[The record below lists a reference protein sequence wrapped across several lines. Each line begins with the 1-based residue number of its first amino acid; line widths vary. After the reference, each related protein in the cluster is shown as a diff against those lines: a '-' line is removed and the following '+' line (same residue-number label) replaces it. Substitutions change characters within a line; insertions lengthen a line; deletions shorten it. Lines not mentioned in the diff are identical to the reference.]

1 MSAIRSR
8 GALVCRVM
16 LLSACMV
23 AVPSAVRGD
32 QDDHRHAVT
41 VDCDKGRKIADALAE
56 HRGAVTITVVGVCD
70 EHVVVDRNDVSLVAG
85 APGASIHG
93 PDPAV
98 NTLQVTGDRF
108 LLDGL
113 TVTGGRNAI
122 VVSGGTRATIRNC
135 TALAS
140 GNGIVSGIGIIFFH
154 GTTGT
159 IDNCTSNDN
168 PADGLMLD
176 GAVASITNSRFSS
189 NHRAGILVFGGSSA
203 RIGLSNAFT
212 AAGNTIN
219 GNASNGI
226 HVTIGSTAIVIGNT
240 ISENGTSPTGAFGRV
255 GIAAA
260 IQSRIDVI
268 AGNSITGNFGAG
280 VFVGSGSMAGIG
292 DPGFGLGVA
301 NLIRG
306 NSTAAP
312 SQGVNVTLNST
323 LILRGATVDN
333 NNGAGVALS
342 ARSTMSA
349 FSNTITGNSLN
360 GVQLSQGSAA
370 IFQPIAPFSTV
381 SGNTGTDLKCMDA
394 ESSVTG
400 PLAAAAT
407 SDCTEF

>member
-1 MSAIRSR
+1 MTRTR
-8 GALVCRVM
+8 LQCRVLSCLVM
-16 LLSACMV
+16 LLGLIVVLPAP
-23 AVPSAVRGD
+23 ARGD
-32 QDDHRHAVT
+32 ADGHEFT
-41 VDCDKGRKIADALAE
+41 VRCDKGKTIGASLAE
-56 HRGAVTITVVGVCD
+56 HDGPVTLSIVGVCD
-70 EHVVVDRNDVSLVAG
+70 EHVVVNRNDVSLVAG
-85 APGASIHG
+85 APGAGIHG

-113 TVTGGRNAI
+113 TVTGGRNGI
-122 VVSGGTRATIRNC
+122 VVSGGTRATIQNC

-140 GNGIVSGIGIIFFH
+140 GSGIVGGIGIVFFH

-159 IDNCTSNDN
+159 IDSCTSNGN

-176 GAVASITNSRFSS
+176 GAVASITNSSFSS
-189 NHRAGILVFGGSSA
+189 NHRAGILVFGGSTA

-219 GNASNGI
+219 GNGSNGI
-226 HVTIGSTAIVIGNT
+226 HVTIGSTAIIIGNT
-240 ISENGTSPTGAFGRV
+240 ISENGTSPTGAFGRI

-268 AGNSITGNFGAG
+268 AGNTITNNFGAG

-312 SQGVNVTLNST
+312 AQGINVTLSST

-333 NNGAGVALS
+333 NNGAGIALS

-349 FSNTITGNSLN
+349 FSNTITGNSVN

-370 IFQPIAPFSTV
+370 IFQPIPPFSNV
-381 SGNTGTDLKCMDA
+381 SGNTGTDVICLDG

-400 PLAAAAT
+400 PLAPGAT
-407 SDCTEF
+407 VNCTGF

>member
-1 MSAIRSR
+1 MTRIHLRVRLLGCFVTLLGLFVVLPAPAR
-8 GALVCRVM
+8 GGDDGHEFT
-16 LLSACMV
+16 
-23 AVPSAVRGD
+23 VR
-32 QDDHRHAVT
+32 
-41 VDCDKGRKIADALAE
+41 CDKGKTIGTSLAE
-56 HRGAVTITVVGVCD
+56 HDGPVTLSVVGICD
-70 EHVVVDRNDVSLVAG
+70 EHVVVNRNDVSLVAG
-85 APGASIHG
+85 APGAGIHG
-93 PDPAV
+93 PNPAV

-122 VVSGGTRATIRNC
+122 VLSGGTGATIRNC
-135 TALAS
+135 TALAVGS
-140 GNGIVSGIGIIFFH
+140 GLVGGIGIIFFH

-159 IDNCTSNDN
+159 IDNCTSNGN

-203 RIGLSNAFT
+203 RIGLSNAFAT
-212 AAGNTIN
+212 AGNTIN

-240 ISENGTSPTGAFGRV
+240 ISENGTSPTGAFGRI

-260 IQSRIDVI
+260 LQSRIDVV
-268 AGNSITGNFGAG
+268 AGNIITGNFGAG

-349 FSNTITGNSLN
+349 FSNTITGNSAN

-370 IFQPIAPFSTV
+370 IFQPIAPFSNV
-381 SGNTGTDLKCMDA
+381 SGNTGTDVICLDG

-400 PLAAAAT
+400 SLAPGAT
-407 SDCTEF
+407 INCTGF